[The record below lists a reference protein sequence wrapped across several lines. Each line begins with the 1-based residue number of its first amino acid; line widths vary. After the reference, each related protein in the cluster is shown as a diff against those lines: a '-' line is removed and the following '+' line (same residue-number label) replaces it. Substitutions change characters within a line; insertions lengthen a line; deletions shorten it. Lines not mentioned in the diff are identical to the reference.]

1 MNGLDILI
9 GITLALGAF
18 AGLKKGI
25 VGMLLPLVGLVI
37 GVHLAGRYY
46 QTLAERV
53 FHSQAS
59 SMQII
64 SFVIILLAVIFAA
77 SLVASL
83 ISRALSLIL
92 LGWLNG
98 LLGGVLGILLAM
110 IAWGTLL
117 ALLLLLFPALAPEGL
132 IRDSFFASLI
142 LDRFPLLLALLPEEF
157 DRVRTFFR

>member
-18 AGLKKGI
+18 MGLRKGI
-25 VGMLLPLVGLVI
+25 VRMLLPLVGLVI
-37 GVHLAGRYY
+37 GVPLAGRYY

-64 SFVIILLAVIFAA
+64 SFVLIVLAAVIAA
-77 SLVASL
+77 SLAASL

-110 IAWGTLL
+110 MAWGAVL
-117 ALLLLLFPALAPEGL
+117 ALFISFPALAPEGL
-132 IRDSFFASLI
+132 IRDSFLASLI
-142 LDRFPLLLALLPEEF
+142 LERFPLLLALLPEEF

>member
-1 MNGLDILI
+1 MNGLDVLI
-9 GITLALGAF
+9 GITLALGAYT
-18 AGLKKGI
+18 GLRKGI

-37 GVHLAGRYY
+37 GVYLAGRYY
-46 QTLAERV
+46 QTVAERV
-53 FHSQAS
+53 FSSQDS

-64 SFVIILLAVIFAA
+64 SFVLILLAVIFAA

-83 ISRALSLIL
+83 ISRALPLIL

-110 IAWGTLL
+110 MAWGTLL
-117 ALLLLLFPALAPEGL
+117 ALLLLFPALAPEGL
-132 IRDSFFASLI
+132 IGDSFLASVI
-142 LDRFPLLLALLPEEF
+142 LERFPLLLALLPEEF

>member
-1 MNGLDILI
+1 MNGLDVLI
-9 GITLALGAF
+9 GITLALGAYT
-18 AGLKKGI
+18 GLRKGI

-59 SMQII
+59 SMHTI
-64 SFVIILLAVIFAA
+64 SFVLILLAVILAA
-77 SLVASL
+77 GVVAFL

-110 IAWGTLL
+110 MAWGTLL
-117 ALLLLLFPALAPEGL
+117 ALLLLFPALAPEGL
-132 IRDSFFASLI
+132 IGDSFFAGLI
-142 LDRFPLLLALLPEEF
+142 VERFPLLLALLPEEF

>member
-1 MNGLDILI
+1 MNGLDVLI
-9 GITLALGAF
+9 GITLALGAYT
-18 AGLKKGI
+18 GLRKGI

-37 GVHLAGRYY
+37 GVYLAGRYY
-46 QTLAERV
+46 QTVAERV
-53 FHSQAS
+53 FRSQDS

-64 SFVIILLAVIFAA
+64 SFVLILLAVIFAA

-83 ISRALSLIL
+83 ISRALPLIL

-110 IAWGTLL
+110 MAWGTLL
-117 ALLLLLFPALAPEGL
+117 ALLLLFPALAPEGL
-132 IRDSFFASLI
+132 IGDSFLASVI
-142 LDRFPLLLALLPEEF
+142 LERFPLLLALLPEEF

>member
-1 MNGLDILI
+1 MNGLDFLI
-9 GITLALGAF
+9 GITLALGAYT
-18 AGLKKGI
+18 GLRKGI

-59 SMQII
+59 SMQTI
-64 SFVIILLAVIFAA
+64 SFVLILLAVILAA
-77 SLVASL
+77 GVVAFL

-98 LLGGVLGILLAM
+98 LLGGVLGLLLAM
-110 IAWGTLL
+110 MAWGTLL
-117 ALLLLLFPALAPEGL
+117 AIILIFPALAPEGL
-132 IRDSFFASLI
+132 IGDSFFAGLI
-142 LDRFPLLLALLPEEF
+142 VERFPLLLALLPEEF

>member
-1 MNGLDILI
+1 MNGLDALI

-18 AGLKKGI
+18 MGLRKGI
-25 VGMLLPLVGLVI
+25 VRMLLPLVGLLI
-37 GVHLAGRYY
+37 GVTLAGRYY

-64 SFVIILLAVIFAA
+64 SFVLIVLAAVIAASIVA
-77 SLVASL
+77 SLV
-83 ISRALSLIL
+83 SRALSLIL

-110 IAWGTLL
+110 MAWGALL
-117 ALLLLLFPALAPEGL
+117 AIFISFPALVPEGL
-132 IRDSFFASLI
+132 VRDSFLASLI
-142 LDRFPLLLALLPEEF
+142 LERFPLLLALLPEEF
-157 DRVRTFFR
+157 DRVRTFFP

>member
-1 MNGLDILI
+1 MNGLDVLI
-9 GITLALGAF
+9 GITLALGAYT
-18 AGLKKGI
+18 GLRKGI

-37 GVHLAGRYY
+37 GVYLAGRYY
-46 QTLAERV
+46 QALAERV

-59 SMQII
+59 SMQTI
-64 SFVIILLAVIFAA
+64 SFVLILLAVIFAA

-83 ISRALSLIL
+83 ISRALPLIL

-110 IAWGTLL
+110 MAWGTLL
-117 ALLLLLFPALAPEGL
+117 ALLLLFPALAPEGL
-132 IRDSFFASLI
+132 IGDSFLASVI
-142 LDRFPLLLALLPEEF
+142 LERFPLLLALLPEEF

>member
-18 AGLKKGI
+18 TGVRKGI

-37 GVHLAGRYY
+37 GVHQAGRHY
-46 QTLAERV
+46 QALAERV
-53 FHSQAS
+53 FSSQAS

-64 SFVIILLAVIFAA
+64 SFVLIVLAFIFAA
-77 SLVASL
+77 SLAASL

-98 LLGGVLGILLAM
+98 LLGGVLGLLLAM
-110 IAWGTLL
+110 MAWGTLL
-117 ALLLLLFPALAPEGL
+117 ALLLLFPALAPEGL
-132 IRDSFFASLI
+132 IRDSFLASLI
-142 LDRFPLLLALLPEEF
+142 LERFPLLLALLPEEF

>member
-1 MNGLDILI
+1 MNGLDILV
-9 GITLALGAF
+9 GITLALGAYT
-18 AGLKKGI
+18 GLRKGI
-25 VGMLLPLVGLVI
+25 VGMVLPLVGLVI

-64 SFVIILLAVIFAA
+64 SFVLILLAVIFAA

-83 ISRALSLIL
+83 VSRALSLIL

-98 LLGGVLGILLAM
+98 LLGAVLGLLLAM
-110 IAWGTLL
+110 MAWGTLL
-117 ALLLLLFPALAPEGL
+117 AIILLFPGLAPEGL
-132 IRDSFFASLI
+132 IGDSFFAGLI
-142 LDRFPLLLALLPEEF
+142 VERFPLLLALLPEEF

>member
-1 MNGLDILI
+1 MNGLDILV
-9 GITLALGAF
+9 GITLALGAYT
-18 AGLKKGI
+18 GLRKGI
-25 VGMLLPLVGLVI
+25 VGMVLPLVGLVI

-64 SFVIILLAVIFAA
+64 SFVLILLAVILAA
-77 SLVASL
+77 SLVAAL
-83 ISRALSLIL
+83 VSRALSLIL

-110 IAWGTLL
+110 MAWGTLL
-117 ALLLLLFPALAPEGL
+117 AIILLFPGLAPEGL
-132 IRDSFFASLI
+132 IGDSFFAGLI
-142 LDRFPLLLALLPEEF
+142 VERFPLLLAL
-157 DRVRTFFR
+157 